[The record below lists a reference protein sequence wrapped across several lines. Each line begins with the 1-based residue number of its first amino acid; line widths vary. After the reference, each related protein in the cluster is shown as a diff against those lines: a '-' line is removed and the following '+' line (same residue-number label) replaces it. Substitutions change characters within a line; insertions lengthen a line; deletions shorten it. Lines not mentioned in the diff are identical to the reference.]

1 MRPAGGRALL
11 PGVGDTSEATQQLVD
26 SEVHRLI
33 DVAYSD
39 VTELLVAHR
48 QQLDSLA
55 TALLDAETLDGI
67 DAYRAAGL
75 PMQAGDPDQS

>member
-1 MRPAGGRALL
+1 
-11 PGVGDTSEATQQLVD
+11 VD

-33 DVAYSD
+33 EVAHGD
-39 VTELLVAHR
+39 VTELLSAHR

-75 PMQAGDPDQS
+75 PMQAGSTSQS